1 MFYKLPLLLVL
12 LALVGQIIGCVT
24 TFSENTLNKQAI
36 VKDNESRSSSSKKVR
51 DTLHDVVIDYVKA
64 LAEVFGWHVI
74 AHKGREPGPDLVIE
88 HIISNEKGERVDAVM
103 FIESEVGHDQGGA
116 KEHFEKVCKR
126 VRSYVEHYKKEG
138 VELFS
143 LVIITNAPARL
154 TKYLRE
160 HRNELREKL
169 GFEIIEGS
177 TIFIVPV
184 LMVKEVMLAVF
195 IRAFGAPGRFT

>member
-1 MFYKLPLLLVL
+1 MFL
-12 LALVGQIIGCVT
+12 
-24 TFSENTLNKQAI
+24 ENTLNKQTI
-36 VKDNESRSSSSKKVR
+36 VKGDESRGSSSEEVR
-51 DTLHDVVIDYVKA
+51 DTLHNVLIDYVKA
-64 LAEVFGWHVI
+64 LAEVFGWHVT
-74 AHKGREPGPDLVIE
+74 ARKGKEPGPDLVIE
-88 HIISNEKGERVDAVM
+88 HIVSDEKGERVDAVM
-103 FIESEVGHDQGGA
+103 FVESEVGHDQGGA
-116 KEHFEKVCKR
+116 KGYFEKVCRR

-138 VELFS
+138 VKLFS

-169 GFEIIEGS
+169 GFDIIEGL

-184 LMVKEVMLAVF
+184 LMVKEVMPAVF

>member
-1 MFYKLPLLLVL
+1 
-12 LALVGQIIGCVT
+12 
-24 TFSENTLNKQAI
+24 
-36 VKDNESRSSSSKKVR
+36 
-51 DTLHDVVIDYVKA
+51 
-64 LAEVFGWHVI
+64 LAEVFGWHVT

-88 HIISNEKGERVDAVM
+88 HIVSDENGERVDAVM
-103 FIESEVGHDQGGA
+103 FVESEVGHDQGGA
-116 KEHFEKVCKR
+116 KEYFEKVCRR
-126 VRSYVEHYKKEG
+126 VRSYVERYKKEG
-138 VELFS
+138 VGFS

-169 GFEIIEGS
+169 GFDTVEGS

-184 LMVKEVMLAVF
+184 LMVKEVMPAVF